1 MNIGI
6 DLDGVVF
13 DTETYFRAYADLYD
27 LEINGGGLK
36 DKSQGKVQNRFA
48 WSKEHMDNYLYNY
61 VEPIEEEAPF
71 MPLVKIVLKKL
82 KELGHKLIVI
92 SSRGIIDPNGME
104 IANRR
109 FQEEGLEFDKIL
121 SGQESKLE
129 FCKHEKIDVMIDD
142 LYEHIDY
149 LSNNGIKCFYFRS
162 KGMKKVDRENVIE
175 VDNWAQILKEIINM
189 TQK

>member
-27 LEINGGGLK
+27 LENNGGGLI

-48 WSKEHMDNYLYNY
+48 WSKELMDNYLYNY
-61 VEPIEEEAPF
+61 IEPIEEEAPL
-71 MPLVKIVLKKL
+71 MPLVKIVLKRL

-92 SSRGIIDPNGME
+92 SSRGIIDPNGMK

-109 FQEEGLEFDKIL
+109 FKEEGLVFDKIL
-121 SGQESKLE
+121 SGQESKLQ
-129 FCKHEKIDVMIDD
+129 FCKNENIDVMIDD

-162 KGMKKVDRENVIE
+162 KGMKIVDRNNVIE
-175 VDNWAQILKEIINM
+175 VDNWAQILKEIIKMN
-189 TQK
+189 QK